1 MALTASAKP
10 GQPVTVAEQLKHLSA
25 AAKRWWVGRPGVIA
39 YSWLNAGGDP
49 QHVNEAVAVALAES
63 GGNPGASNTNS
74 NGTVDR
80 GLWQINSSHGADS
93 TFDPQANARAAI
105 RLSNNGKDWSPW
117 CTSYDDGI
125 CHGSM
130 SNPHYK
136 GAGLGNRT
144 GGSPV
149 LDAASRGFLY
159 ASDAIAG
166 AFYGADSAAGVA
178 IPVNDTLTAVVGD
191 AANAA
196 GNAADAVGG
205 FFSGTVGK
213 ILGYA
218 GYGLLAAFGA
228 TLMLLALAMLAL
240 ALAQRQPKLAAIPG
254 VGQLVG
260 GSDEAKTLL
269 AERGASKERAGQH
282 AVRESRAGKR
292 VAKGNDPAVSRP
304 TKTATPK
311 TGTVDAGTNPPPR
324 RRASRP
330 TQTRQ
335 PAKPAPF

>member
-1 MALTASAKP
+1 MALTSSTKP
-10 GQPVTVAEQLKHLSA
+10 GQPVTVAEQLKHLSYA
-25 AAKRWWVGRPGVIA
+25 TKRWWSGRPGVIA

-63 GGNPGASNTNS
+63 GGNPGAQNTNS

-105 RLSNNGKDWSPW
+105 RLSNNGKDWSAW

-125 CHGSM
+125 CHGSA

-144 GGSPV
+144 SGQPV

-159 ASDAIAG
+159 AADAIAG

-178 IPVNDTLTAVVGD
+178 IPVNDTLSAVVGD

-205 FFSGTVGK
+205 FFSGTIGK
-213 ILGYA
+213 VLGYV

-228 TLMLLALAMLAL
+228 SLMLLALAMLTL
-240 ALAQRQPKLAAIPG
+240 ALVGRQPSLAAIPG
-254 VGQLVG
+254 VGQLAG
-260 GSDEAKTLL
+260 GADEAKDLL
-269 AERGASKERAGQH
+269 KDRAATNEVAGKR
-282 AVRESRAGKR
+282 AVRKSRPGRR
-292 VAKGNDPAVSRP
+292 VAKGNDPAVTRGQ
-304 TKTATPK
+304 KTAKPT
-311 TGTVDAGTNPPPR
+311 TRVVDAGTNPPPR
-324 RRASRP
+324 RASRP
-330 TQTRQ
+330 KQTRQ